1 MKKKFTLILA
11 IIALLSISFAAR
23 ADETEELKEKEYQ
36 FRGYKWLAS
45 YREIKLNEYQ
55 SGMVLGVDYDTFDT
69 EDENSFFVKTS
80 VAGLDA
86 NARFLFNDDWKL
98 TMGMYEITTT
108 HETPK
113 DYYSDYVTLQESL
126 RSLYKDPIETSSFG
140 FDGVDMSKPEDVIST
155 LMNNGGLM
163 WEIWCSSDESG
174 IVLLCY
180 ASEGVIRPALIY
192 AQNISDISDMMTKF
206 AKPNTNGL

>member
-69 EDENSFFVKTS
+69 EDEKSFFVMTD
-80 VAGLDA
+80 VAGLKA
-86 NARFLFNDDWKL
+86 KAIFLFNDNWKL
-98 TMGMYEITTT
+98 TTGAYEILTEHSTQ
-108 HETPK
+108 P
-113 DYYSDYVTLQESL
+113 DYYSDYVTLKNAL
-126 RSLYKDPIETSSFG
+126 VSLYGEPISSQKYG
-140 FDGVDMSKPEDVIST
+140 LDDVDVDKPEEVVSS
-155 LMNNGGLM
+155 LLNNG
-163 WEIWCSSDESG
+163 SSIYDFWISDDKSA
-174 IVLLCY
+174 IALTCA
-180 ASEGVIRPALIY
+180 ASEGTIRPSLFY
-192 AQNISDISDMMTKF
+192 CQDIDVFSEYVTNLSTI
-206 AKPNTNGL
+206 NTNGL